1 MKNLKRISA
10 FLLALVAALSLTIP
24 GFAAGNTGFH
34 DVSANAWYA
43 GAVEYVTG
51 NGLMNG
57 TGNGQ
62 FTPGGDTSRAML
74 VTILWRMAGSSVV
87 NYLMQ
92 FSDVQPGQWYAE
104 AVRWAASE
112 GIVTGYGDGRF
123 GTDDPV
129 TREALVTIL
138 WRYQGSPTAE
148 NSEDFADEDTISS
161 YAAQAVDWS
170 RTNGL
175 VSGRPGN
182 RFDPQG
188 HATRAETAAILQNFG
203 ALEQGTDPGPVPE
216 SPQSKAL
223 VVYYSATG
231 STERVAGYIADTLNA
246 GQFELVPVE
255 PYTSDDLNWTASGS
269 RVNLEHDD
277 ESLRNVALTEN
288 TVENWADYDIVFIGY
303 PIWWGI
309 AAWPVN
315 DFVQSN
321 DFTGKTVIPFCT
333 SSSSGLGQSGI
344 LLEEMAG
351 TGNWLTG
358 MRFSSGVSRSEVSA
372 WAESLDLG

>member
-1 MKNLKRISA
+1 MKNLKRISVS
-10 FLLALVAALSLTIP
+10 LLALATVLSLAVP
-24 GFAAGNTGFH
+24 GFAAGHVGFS
-34 DVSANAWYA
+34 DVSASAWYA
-43 GAVEYVTG
+43 GAVEYVTE

-74 VTILWRMAGSSVV
+74 VTILWRMVGSPVV

-112 GIVTGYGDGRF
+112 RIVTGYGDGRF
-123 GTDDPV
+123 GANDPV

-138 WRYQGSPTAE
+138 WRYQGSPATE
-148 NSEDFADEDTISS
+148 NSEEFADEDTISG

-170 RTNGL
+170 RANGL
-175 VSGRPGN
+175 ISGRPGN
-182 RFDPQG
+182 RFDSQG

-203 ALEQGTDPGPVPE
+203 ALEQGTDPEPVPE
-216 SPQSKAL
+216 VPRSKTL

-246 GQFELVPVE
+246 DRFELVPVE

-288 TVENWADYDIVFIGY
+288 AVENWADYDTVFIGY

-333 SSSSGLGQSGI
+333 SSSSGLGQSGT

-358 MRFSSGVSRSEVSA
+358 MRFSSGVSQSEVSA
-372 WAESLDLG
+372 WAERLELG